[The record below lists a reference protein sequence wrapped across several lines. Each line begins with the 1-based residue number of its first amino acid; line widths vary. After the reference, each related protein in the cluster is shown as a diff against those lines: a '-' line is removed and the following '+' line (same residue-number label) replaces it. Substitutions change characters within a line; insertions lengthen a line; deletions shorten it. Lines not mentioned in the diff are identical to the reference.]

1 MLRPSLKK
9 RPVDPEIL
17 GAEGGNVTI
26 RCNPEAAPRPRFS
39 WRKDG
44 NMIGAGGR
52 RRILPSGAL
61 FINPVSR
68 EDQGLYTCI
77 AQNNLGTAESS
88 GRLTV
93 LRGPLLIEPLPDR
106 VLSAVG
112 GQLSLRCRA
121 DADEALD
128 VAYIWKHNGL
138 RINETIDR
146 MRVDSRSGY
155 LDIFNL
161 TLADRGDYECEVLTW
176 VAKLRS
182 VARVEIRGP
191 PGPAGGVEALD
202 LSPTNATVR
211 WTDGA
216 MNGAQAY
223 LYSVQGRTQWEQMW
237 RYLVEST
244 LCLEYF

>member
-1 MLRPSLKK
+1 MRPSFKK

-26 RCNPEAAPRPRFS
+26 RCNPEAAPRPRFT

-44 NMIGAGGR
+44 NMIGNGGR

-61 FINPVSR
+61 LINPVSR
-68 EDQGLYTCI
+68 EDQGIYTCI

-88 GRLTV
+88 GRLTI
-93 LRGPLLIEPLPDR
+93 LRGPVLIEPLPDR
-106 VLSAVG
+106 MQSAVG
-112 GQLSLRCRA
+112 SQLSLRCRA

-146 MRVDSRSGY
+146 VRMDSRAGY

-161 TLADRGDYECEVLTW
+161 SLADRGDYECEVLTW
-176 VAKLRS
+176 VGKLRS
-182 VARVEIRGP
+182 VSRLEILGP
-191 PGPAGGVEALD
+191 PGPAGGVEAID
-202 LSPTNATVR
+202 LTSNNATIQ

-216 MNGAQAY
+216 MHGATAY
-223 LYSVQGRTQWEQMW
+223 LYSIQGRTQWEPEW
-237 RYLVEST
+237 EYLVES
-244 LCLEYF
+244 E